1 MISLTSAINISIS
14 VSGLAIALLGLIQ
27 AISSRKMEGWNRKF
41 FIILF
46 LIMNIYI
53 GSVLTYSIS
62 SSLGS
67 DGNVHV
73 SKIAMFMQSFFSYLL
88 VPMLVQLVRHF
99 IRGNNA
105 SDRSDKCVYIFLT
118 VVISLVYM
126 AILSM
131 TLFNGKVYYFTSDNV
146 YHRGPYYPVLLIP
159 PMICMLFLFIALLRR
174 RKDLTGKQFRAML
187 IYILIAV
194 ICVPIQLLLEGIM
207 VIVIGTSVSGIVMFS
222 LLETE
227 QVELY
232 FRKREENL
240 EQRMYLLSLQIRP
253 HFICN
258 TLLSIY
264 YLCDEDPSKAKKG
277 ILNFTDY
284 LRKNFTAMEKESMVS
299 IEEEISHV
307 KAYIAVE
314 KVRYEDE
321 LELEFDFEDKDF
333 MLPSLTLQPLVENSV
348 KHGIDPSGNVL
359 RIVIRSRRTE
369 EGHIITIEDNGTKDV
384 KTEFEG
390 THIAVSNIRK
400 RLTWMCNGSLAMQ
413 DNNEEG
419 TVVKIMIPDKD
430 IKGPAL

>member
-14 VSGLAIALLGLIQ
+14 VAGLAIAVLGLIQ

-53 GSVLTYSIS
+53 GSVMAYSIS
-62 SSLGS
+62 SSLGAE
-67 DGNVHV
+67 GNVYV
-73 SKIAMFMQSFFSYLL
+73 SEISMFIQSLSSFLF
-88 VPMLVQLVRHF
+88 VPMLALLVRHF
-99 IRGNNA
+99 IRGNYSYRQA
-105 SDRSDKCVYIFLT
+105 DKCIYIII
-118 VVISLVYM
+118 ISLLTLVYT

-131 TLFNGKVYYFTSDNV
+131 TLFNDRIYYFTSDNV

-174 RKDLTGKQFRAML
+174 RKALTGKQFRAML
-187 IYILIAV
+187 TYILIAV

-207 VIVIGTSVSGIVMFS
+207 VIVIGTSLSGIVMYS

-277 ILNFTDY
+277 ILDFTDY
-284 LRKNFTAMEKESMVS
+284 LRKNFTAMDKESMLS
-299 IEEEISHV
+299 FEDEIDHV
-307 KAYIAVE
+307 RAYIAVE
-314 KVRYEDE
+314 KIRYEDE
-321 LELEFDFEDKDF
+321 LELELDLEDTDC

-430 IKGPAL
+430 IKGPAR

>member
-14 VSGLAIALLGLIQ
+14 VSGLAIAVLGLIQ

-53 GSVLTYSIS
+53 GSVLAYSIS
-62 SSLGS
+62 SSLGAE
-67 DGNVHV
+67 GNVYV
-73 SKIAMFMQSFFSYLL
+73 SEISMFIQSLSSFLL
-88 VPMLVQLVRHF
+88 VPMLALLVRHF
-99 IRGNNA
+99 IRGNYSNRRA
-105 SDRSDKCVYIFLT
+105 DKCIYIIIIALLT
-118 VVISLVYM
+118 LVYTT
-126 AILSM
+126 ILSM
-131 TLFNGKVYYFTSDNV
+131 TLFNDRIYYFTSDNV

-174 RKDLTGKQFRAML
+174 RKALTGKQFRAML
-187 IYILIAV
+187 TYILIAV
-194 ICVPIQLLLEGIM
+194 ICVPIQLLFEGIM
-207 VIVIGTSVSGIVMFS
+207 VIVSGTSLSGIVMFS

-277 ILNFTDY
+277 ILDFTDY
-284 LRKNFTAMEKESMVS
+284 LRKNFTAMSKKSMVS
-299 IEEEISHV
+299 FSEEIDHV
-307 KAYIAVE
+307 RAYIAVE

-321 LELEFDFEDKDF
+321 LELEFDIEDEDFE
-333 MLPSLTLQPLVENSV
+333 LPSLTIQPLVENSV
-348 KHGIDPSGNVL
+348 KHGIDPSGKVL
-359 RIVIRSRRTE
+359 RIVIRSRRSE
-369 EGHIITIEDNGTKDV
+369 DGHIITVEDNGTGNGKA
-384 KTEFEG
+384 EIEG
-390 THIAVSNIRK
+390 THIALGNISN
-400 RLTWMCNGSLAMQ
+400 RLTLMCNGSLSLQTDKEA
-413 DNNEEG
+413 G
-419 TVVKIMIPDKD
+419 TTVMIMIPDK
-430 IKGPAL
+430 KGPAR